1 MQKFDYLV
9 SLSEAALRTIVLSGI
24 ESYLVPRPSLGRGR
38 PRSMLEAYGLLWGYE
53 TRLPNGATCFTI
65 ESATVDT
72 HTEKGRKFVRPSEN
86 GLHTMN
92 RIVSAYWPSIQ
103 FIGDFHSHPFRP
115 SEEFPALPFLSEQ
128 DRDSVEDDN
137 QFGYANLR
145 FRVALLM
152 SIQKM
157 RKAGRKKPTVTRSNV
172 REWRMDNLRMAL
184 SAWVALPAKAGNEAR
199 LFLVPRPSTRL
210 NQNLRWKQHEWHANY
225 QHLTTKK
232 VWLHAPLHLVQE
244 KFVSM
249 EEIELA
255 QNGSPQ
261 LVRVVS
267 RTAGRAAPSGH
278 ETRERRRKSQNNSA

>member
-1 MQKFDYLV
+1 M
-9 SLSEAALRTIVLSGI
+9 
-24 ESYLVPRPSLGRGR
+24 
-38 PRSMLEAYGLLWGYE
+38 
-53 TRLPNGATCFTI
+53 
-65 ESATVDT
+65 

-103 FIGDFHSHPFRP
+103 FIGDFHSHPFRT

-184 SAWVALPAKAGNEAR
+184 SAWVALPAKAGTEAR

-210 NQNLRWKQHEWHANY
+210 NKNLRWKQHEWHTNY
-225 QHLTTKK
+225 QHLTTRK

-267 RTAGRAAPSGH
+267 RTSGRASPRRASGQEAP
-278 ETRERRRKSQNNSA
+278 ERRRKPQNSSA